1 MTKTKKNISTR
12 RKVAAA
18 IAATT
23 IATGTFAPL
32 IAEELDPTPA
42 ATATT
47 EAGDTATTSD
57 DTPTN
62 TGGALAPHLTSGDLI
77 YSSEIDAHFRVDNAQ
92 AGNDSTYTDL
102 TVTNDSSV
110 ASNLTWASLDT
121 LRTFLPEGATFGS
134 PAGKSGEI
142 VKGSDLIT
150 NNIAEATQV
159 DPEKDYWFM
168 GKIPASGEVRI
179 SVVKKEEPKE
189 EPTPAPET
197 PTPDA
202 TNNPTPAP
210 DNTGEPTPAPET
222 PTPDATNNPTPAPDT
237 NTPAPAV
244 ENTAETVDKNYK
256 APAETEI
263 PKDNATRHDSAG
275 RVVSTAPV
283 TTINTDAQ
291 AGTTTTRFED
301 GGEVTTN
308 TNTGEVIQST
318 LGTTVTT
325 TGTTI
330 NSTPTKKTT
339 PTAKTTN
346 TSNTVKGQTLR
357 TGDAGVA
364 TITTA
369 PSAAMPLIATGLSLA
384 LAGTLVATNAR
395 TNRRKKEN

>member
-210 DNTGEPTPAPET
+210 D
-222 PTPDATNNPTPAPDT
+222 T

>member
-197 PTPDA
+197 P
-202 TNNPTPAP
+202 AP
-210 DNTGEPTPAPET
+210 STD
-222 PTPDATNNPTPAPDT
+222 PTPAPDT
-237 NTPAPAV
+237 KTDTPTV
-244 ENTAETVDKNYK
+244 ENTAETIDKNYK
-256 APAETEI
+256 APTETQI

-308 TNTGEVIQST
+308 TNTGEVLEST

-325 TGTTI
+325 TGTPI
-330 NSTPTKKTT
+330 VSTPTKTNGTT
-339 PTAKTTN
+339 TVTAKTTN

-364 TITTA
+364 TTTGA
-369 PSAAMPLIATGLSLA
+369 PAAAMPLIATGISLA
-384 LAGTLVATNAR
+384 LAGTFVAAGTR
-395 TNRRKKEN
+395 TNTRKKNK

>member
-142 VKGSDLIT
+142 IKGSDLIT

-168 GKIPASGEVRI
+168 GKIPSSGEVRI

-197 PTPDA
+197 PAPSTD
-202 TNNPTPAP
+202 PTPTP

-222 PTPDATNNPTPAPDT
+222 PAPDATNNPAPAPDT
-237 NTPAPAV
+237 KTDTPTV
-244 ENTAETVDKNYK
+244 ENTAETIDKNYK

-308 TNTGEVIQST
+308 TNTGEVLEST

-369 PSAAMPLIATGLSLA
+369 PAAAMPLIATGLSLA
-384 LAGTLVATNAR
+384 LAGTLVATNAH

>member
-42 ATATT
+42 ATATA

-197 PTPDA
+197 PAPSTD
-202 TNNPTPAP
+202 PTPTP

-222 PTPDATNNPTPAPDT
+222 PAPDATNNPAPAPDT
-237 NTPAPAV
+237 KTDTPTV
-244 ENTAETVDKNYK
+244 ENTAETIDKNYK

-330 NSTPTKKTT
+330 NSTPT
-339 PTAKTTN
+339 AKTTN

-369 PSAAMPLIATGLSLA
+369 PAAAMPLIATGLSLA

>member
-47 EAGDTATTSD
+47 EAGDTATISD

-150 NNIAEATQV
+150 NNIAEASQV

-197 PTPDA
+197 PAPSTD
-202 TNNPTPAP
+202 PTPTP

-222 PTPDATNNPTPAPDT
+222 PAPDATNNPSPAPDT
-237 NTPAPAV
+237 KTDTPTV
-244 ENTAETVDKNYK
+244 ENTAETIDKNYK

-308 TNTGEVIQST
+308 TNTGEVLEST

-369 PSAAMPLIATGLSLA
+369 PAAAMPLIATGLSLA
-384 LAGTLVATNAR
+384 LAGTLVATNAH

>member
-197 PTPDA
+197 PAPSTD
-202 TNNPTPAP
+202 PTPAP

-222 PTPDATNNPTPAPDT
+222 PAPDATNNPTPAPDT
-237 NTPAPAV
+237 NTPTPAV

-256 APAETEI
+256 APAEADI

-301 GGEVTTN
+301 GGAVTTN
-308 TNTGEVIQST
+308 TNTGEVLEST

-325 TGTTI
+325 TGTPI
-330 NSTPTKKTT
+330 VSTPTKTNSTT
-339 PTAKTTN
+339 GAAKTTN

-364 TITTA
+364 TNTGTPA
-369 PSAAMPLIATGLSLA
+369 AAMPLIATGLSLA
-384 LAGTLVATNAR
+384 LAGTFVAAGTR
-395 TNRRKKEN
+395 TNTRKKEK

>member
-197 PTPDA
+197 PAPSTD
-202 TNNPTPAP
+202 PTPAP

-222 PTPDATNNPTPAPDT
+222 PAPDATNNPSPAPDT
-237 NTPAPAV
+237 KTDTPTV

-346 TSNTVKGQTLR
+346 TANTVKGQTLR

-369 PSAAMPLIATGLSLA
+369 PAAAMPLIATGLSLA
-384 LAGTLVATNAR
+384 LAGTLVATNAH

>member
-47 EAGDTATTSD
+47 EAGDTTTSD

-142 VKGSDLIT
+142 VKGSDLIA
-150 NNIAEATQV
+150 NNIAEASQV

-197 PTPDA
+197 PAPSTD
-202 TNNPTPAP
+202 PTPAP

-222 PTPDATNNPTPAPDT
+222 PAPDATNNPTPAPDT
-237 NTPAPAV
+237 NTPSPAV

-308 TNTGEVIQST
+308 TTTGEVLEST

-325 TGTTI
+325 TGTPI
-330 NSTPTKKTT
+330 VSTPTTT
-339 PTAKTTN
+339 VAAKTTN

-364 TITTA
+364 TNTGA
-369 PSAAMPLIATGLSLA
+369 PAAAMPLIATGLSLA
-384 LAGTLVATNAR
+384 LAGTFVAAGTR
-395 TNRRKKEN
+395 TRKKEN

>member
-77 YSSEIDAHFRVDNAQ
+77 YSSEIDAHFRVDNTQ

-197 PTPDA
+197 PAPSTDPA
-202 TNNPTPAP
+202 PTP

-222 PTPDATNNPTPAPDT
+222 PAPDATNNPAPAPDT
-237 NTPAPAV
+237 KTDTPTV
-244 ENTAETVDKNYK
+244 ENTAETIDKNYK

-308 TNTGEVIQST
+308 TNTGEVLEST

-330 NSTPTKKTT
+330 NST

-364 TITTA
+364 TNTGA
-369 PSAAMPLIATGLSLA
+369 PAAAMPLIATGLSLA
-384 LAGTLVATNAR
+384 LAGTFVAAGTR
-395 TNRRKKEN
+395 TNTRKKEK

>member
-1 MTKTKKNISTR
+1 MTKTKKTTSTR

-18 IAATT
+18 LAATT

-42 ATATT
+42 ATAAA

-134 PAGKSGEI
+134 PGGKSGEI

-197 PTPDA
+197 PAPSTD
-202 TNNPTPAP
+202 PTPAP

-222 PTPDATNNPTPAPDT
+222 PAPTSTNNPTPAPDT
-237 NTPAPAV
+237 NTPAV

-256 APAETEI
+256 APAEADI

-301 GGEVTTN
+301 GGAVTTN
-308 TNTGEVIQST
+308 TNTGEVLEST

-325 TGTTI
+325 TGTPI
-330 NSTPTKKTT
+330 VSTLTKTNGTT
-339 PTAKTTN
+339 TVAAKTTN

-364 TITTA
+364 TNTGA
-369 PSAAMPLIATGLSLA
+369 PAAAMPLIATGISLA
-384 LAGTLVATNAR
+384 LAGTFVAAGTR
-395 TNRRKKEN
+395 TRKKEN